1 MKCFHRSFWTA
12 GSPGVG
18 FTAPTLAAL
27 VVLTACSNTSTSAV
41 SSSAAPAATASAAP
55 AAGSA
60 PAAPTSGSAASSAA
74 GAGSPG
80 TCAKVAYLVNN
91 VANPWIST
99 MAAGGEAEAKRLGAS
114 VKVQDA
120 NLDTAAQIA
129 QIQQAVADK
138 VSGILIQSVEADGI
152 VPAIKQ
158 ANAAGIPVVAVNS
171 GVGDGADIVTY
182 VGVDQTDYGKGLAN
196 LAIKALPDGGKVA
209 VIQGVVGNPVE
220 VQRTTGIKDTL
231 KAAGKYDVVTTV
243 TDNWKNDN
251 NLAAVQDLLNKYP
264 KGSLDAI
271 IAEGPQVYV
280 GAKYAQ
286 SIGRTDVK
294 FIAGDFP
301 VQVRDAIKSGSVY
314 GTVLQDGAQ
323 QGVMG
328 MDALCNWVNGK
339 KSAVKKP
346 TDFADL
352 PLVTADNLAKY
363 STSWNW

>member
-1 MKCFHRSFWTA
+1 MKCLHRSPWTVR
-12 GSPGVG
+12 SRTVG
-18 FTAPTLAAL
+18 FTAASLAAL
-27 VVLTACSNTSTSAV
+27 LALAACSSTSTSAA
-41 SSSAAPAATASAAP
+41 SS
-55 AAGSA
+55 
-60 PAAPTSGSAASSAA
+60 SAASSAVPTSAPAAA
-74 GAGSPG
+74 GSPAASIPALSASEAAGSPG
-80 TCAKVAYLVNN
+80 ACTKVAYLVNN

-99 MAAGGEAEAKRLGAS
+99 MADGGEAEAKKLGAS

-120 NLDTAAQIA
+120 NLDTAAQIS

-196 LAIKALPDGGKVA
+196 LAIKALPNGGKVA

-220 VQRTTGIKDTL
+220 VQRTAGIKDTL
-231 KAAGKYDVVTTV
+231 KAAGKYDVVATV
-243 TDNWKNDN
+243 TDSWNNDK

-271 IAEGPQVYV
+271 IAEGPQIYV

-301 VQVRDAIKSGSVY
+301 VQVRDAIKSGSLF

-339 KSAVKKP
+339 KSAVKQP

-352 PLVTADNLAKY
+352 PLVTADNLTKY
-363 STSWNW
+363 STNWNW

>member
-1 MKCFHRSFWTA
+1 
-12 GSPGVG
+12 
-18 FTAPTLAAL
+18 
-27 VVLTACSNTSTSAV
+27 
-41 SSSAAPAATASAAP
+41 
-55 AAGSA
+55 
-60 PAAPTSGSAASSAA
+60 
-74 GAGSPG
+74 
-80 TCAKVAYLVNN
+80 VAYLVNN

-99 MAAGGEAEAKRLGAS
+99 MADGGEAEAKKLGAS

-120 NLDTAAQIA
+120 NLDTAAQIS

-196 LAIKALPDGGKVA
+196 LAIKALPNGGKVA

-220 VQRTTGIKDTL
+220 VQRTAGIKDTL
-231 KAAGKYDVVTTV
+231 KAAGKYDVVATV
-243 TDNWKNDN
+243 TDSWNNDK

-271 IAEGPQVYV
+271 IAEGPQIYV

-301 VQVRDAIKSGSVY
+301 VQVRDAIKSGSLF

-339 KSAVKKP
+339 KSAVKQP

-352 PLVTADNLAKY
+352 PLVTADNLTKY
-363 STSWNW
+363 STNWNW